1 VVTAHVSA
9 ALEKKIRRTEME
21 WSEHP
26 SRAGAAVL
34 VFGCFLVVSA
44 LSVAQS
50 AKNEESMLT
59 ATLTSDKT
67 DYSLADDIRL
77 DVRLT
82 NAGRSPLTVF
92 GELLWGHAG
101 GLVLQVTDASNREIP
116 AKALDD
122 DMVVPST
129 LEDRNSFVVL
139 SPSHYLGRTRVEHLI
154 KLVDKPGTYVIQVEY
169 ISPVPREFG
178 QGPDFWNRE
187 RRPAWSNKIEVH
199 VTSKRKP

>member
-1 VVTAHVSA
+1 MSV
-9 ALEKKIRRTEME
+9 L
-21 WSEHP
+21 P
-26 SRAGAAVL
+26 SRVRAAVL
-34 VFGCFLVVSA
+34 VFGFFLVVSA

-50 AKNEESMLT
+50 AKNEEPMLT

-67 DYSLADDIRL
+67 DYSLAEDIRL

-92 GELLWGHAG
+92 GELLWGYAG

-122 DMVVPST
+122 DMVVPTT

-139 SPSHYLGRTRVEHLI
+139 SPSHYLGTTEVRHLTEIVE
-154 KLVDKPGTYVIQVEY
+154 KPGTYFIRVEY

-178 QGPDFWNRE
+178 QGPDFWSRE
-187 RRPAWSNKIEVH
+187 RRPVWSNKIEVQ
-199 VTSKRKP
+199 VTSERKP